1 MRMNSLG
8 VPSIYITPRGLAFL
22 GTFLFLSL
30 TFSYLLIRFVPFF
43 FRPEIFISRP
53 AALSNF
59 GSAANLRAEN
69 LIVRTEEL
77 SLEGRV
83 VFTSTLTL
91 NGRAVYIEENGF
103 FRETSSLQEG
113 VNTLVLEAKSR
124 FGRKSEIV
132 RRVIYIKN

>member
-1 MRMNSLG
+1 MT
-8 VPSIYITPRGLAFL
+8 SITTPVYITPGRLAFL

-43 FRPEIFISRP
+43 FRPEIFLSSP
-53 AALSNF
+53 AALAAS
-59 GSAANLRAEN
+59 GSGANSHAQN
-69 LIVRTEEL
+69 LIVYIQKL
-77 SLEGRV
+77 PLEGKV
-83 VFTSTLTL
+83 VFTSSLTL